1 MSNTAPTFTLDDL
14 RYLAEQGGRFCKV
27 LAHDKRPFEDAWQ
40 TTPYPLSG
48 VLDHLKSG
56 GNVGLVCGELS
67 NNIGMLDADE
77 GFSLFVAAFPELAK
91 SATITRPGADKGKI
105 LIRVSA
111 RRPPARSGNITRK
124 SPRFLSFYRPA
135 IRE

>member
-27 LAHDKRPFEDAWQ
+27 LSHDKRPFEDAWQ
-40 TTPYPLSG
+40 TKPYPLSG

-56 GNVGLVCGELS
+56 GYVGLVCGVD
-67 NNIGMLDADE
+67 NIGMLDADE
-77 GFSLFVAAFPELAK
+77 AYSLFVETFPELAK

-105 LIRVSA
+105 LIRVIGKM
-111 RRPPARSGNITRK
+111 PPGKKWKR
-124 SPRFLSFYRPA
+124 
-135 IRE
+135 